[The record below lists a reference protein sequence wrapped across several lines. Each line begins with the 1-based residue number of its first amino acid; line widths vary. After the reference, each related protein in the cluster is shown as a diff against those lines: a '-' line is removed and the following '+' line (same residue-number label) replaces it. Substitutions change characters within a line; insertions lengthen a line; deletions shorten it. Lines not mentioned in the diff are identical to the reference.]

1 VVRLARDARG
11 ATPFG
16 YRGEF
21 IGLAG
26 TAAALAGRHRQAD
39 ARNRHG
45 DRTGQHATAGAP
57 AFGRRRRRASDDT
70 LMVSYC
76 AGDAA
81 AFDALYAR
89 YRRPIYR
96 FFLRQLPQARGGGV
110 PSGGLAE
117 ADQRPGQLPG
127 AVASS
132 APICSP
138 SPTTPSPTATGAM
151 KHGVIDHEADADAI
165 ADGAPDPEAITAQGR
180 EAARLYRH
188 LAALPV
194 AQREALLMK
203 ESAGLSLAEIAR
215 ITETSEEGVKSRIR
229 YAMQKLRQAMNGG
242 EVTGREVPG
251 P

>member
-1 VVRLARDARG
+1 M
-11 ATPFG
+11 AT
-16 YRGEF
+16 
-21 IGLAG
+21 GL
-26 TAAALAGRHRQAD
+26 D
-39 ARNRHG
+39 N
-45 DRTGQHATAGAP
+45 HATAAPPLSAGAGEP
-57 AFGRRRRRASDDT
+57 SDDT

-89 YRRPIYR
+89 HRTAIYR
-96 FFLRQLPQARGGGV
+96 FFLRQLPQAEAEECHQEVWLKLVNGRARYQGRGEFR
-110 PSGGLAE
+110 SYLFAI
-117 ADQRPGQLPG
+117 AHNTLTDRHRR
-127 AVASS
+127 
-132 APICSP
+132 
-138 SPTTPSPTATGAM
+138 AM